1 MTILPLFD
9 LPNLDGCG
17 AIRPME
23 VLGRFGRFG
32 RFSRH
37 TQSRVFDPLVSEDFG
52 YLLGFKTIF
61 SLVIPPTAAKVA
73 KVAKTANGRASFRSG
88 CSHG

>member
-1 MTILPLFD
+1 
-9 LPNLDGCG
+9 
-17 AIRPME
+17 ME
-23 VLGRFGRFG
+23 VLGRFG

-37 TQSRVFDPLVSEDFG
+37 TQSRVFDPLVSEDFF

-73 KVAKTANGRASFRSG
+73 KVAKVAKTANGRASFRSG

>member
-1 MTILPLFD
+1 
-9 LPNLDGCG
+9 
-17 AIRPME
+17 ME
-23 VLGRFGRFG
+23 ILGRFGHFG

-37 TQSRVFDPLVSEDFG
+37 TQSRFFDPLVSEDFS

-61 SLVIPPTAAKVA
+61 SLDISLTVA
-73 KVAKTANGRASFRSG
+73 KVAKTAKMANGRASFRSG